1 MISLSVRFTLARVLL
16 VLGALLG
23 MLLIAGMALH
33 LSVTQLNWLEPA
45 RATAPYF
52 ACWRALLYTL
62 MFAGWAAALRRRPT
76 PADQQRLKR
85 LGLIGF
91 SSIILVELSR
101 V

>member
-1 MISLSVRFTLARVLL
+1 MILFSMRSTLARVLL
-16 VLGALLG
+16 ILGAMLG
-23 MLLIAGMALH
+23 MLLTAWMALH

-76 PADQQRLKR
+76 PADQQRLKC

>member
-1 MISLSVRFTLARVLL
+1 MISVSVRSTLARVLMI
-16 VLGALLG
+16 LGAMLG
-23 MLLIAGMALH
+23 MLLMGWMALH
-33 LSVTQLNWLEPA
+33 LSATQLDWVQTA
-45 RATAPYF
+45 RSSTPYF

-62 MFAGWAAALRRRPT
+62 MFAGWAAALRRRPS

>member
-1 MISLSVRFTLARVLL
+1 MILFSVRSTLARVLMI
-16 VLGALLG
+16 LGAMLG
-23 MLLIAGMALH
+23 MLLIAWMTLH

-45 RATAPYF
+45 RGTTPYF

-62 MFAGWAAALRRRPT
+62 TFAGWAEALRRRPT

>member
-16 VLGALLG
+16 VLGVMLG
-23 MLLIAGMALH
+23 ILMIAWMALH

-45 RATAPYF
+45 RVTTPYF

-91 SSIILVELSR
+91 CSIILVELSR
-101 V
+101 M

>member
-1 MISLSVRFTLARVLL
+1 MILISVKSTLARVLMI
-16 VLGALLG
+16 LGAMLG
-23 MLLIAGMALH
+23 MLLMAWMALH
-33 LSVTQLNWLEPA
+33 LSVAQLNWLEPA
-45 RATAPYF
+45 RGTTPYF
-52 ACWRALLYTL
+52 VCWRALLYTL
-62 MFAGWAAALRRRPT
+62 IFTGWAAALRRRPT

>member
-16 VLGALLG
+16 VLGAMLSI
-23 MLLIAGMALH
+23 LLIAWMALH

-52 ACWRALLYTL
+52 AYWRALLYTL
-62 MFAGWAAALRRRPT
+62 MFAGWAAALRSQPS
-76 PADQQRLKR
+76 PADQHRVKR

-101 V
+101 M

>member
-1 MISLSVRFTLARVLL
+1 MILISVKSTLARVLMI
-16 VLGALLG
+16 LGAMLG
-23 MLLIAGMALH
+23 MLLIAWMALH
-33 LSVTQLNWLEPA
+33 LSVTQFNWLEPA
-45 RATAPYF
+45 PATAPYL

-62 MFAGWAAALRRRPT
+62 IFAGWAAALRRRPT

>member
-1 MISLSVRFTLARVLL
+1 MISVSVRSTLARVLMI
-16 VLGALLG
+16 LGAMLG
-23 MLLIAGMALH
+23 MLLMGWMALH
-33 LSVTQLNWLEPA
+33 LSATQLDWVQTA
-45 RATAPYF
+45 RSSTPYF

-62 MFAGWAAALRRRPT
+62 MFAGWAAALRRRPS

-91 SSIILVELSR
+91 SSTILVELSR

>member
-1 MISLSVRFTLARVLL
+1 MIVISVRSTLARVLMI
-16 VLGALLG
+16 LGAMLG
-23 MLLIAGMALH
+23 ILLIAWMALH
-33 LSVTQLNWLEPA
+33 LSVTQFNWLEPA
-45 RATAPYF
+45 RGTTPYF

-62 MFAGWAAALRRRPT
+62 FIAGWAAALRRRPT

>member
-1 MISLSVRFTLARVLL
+1 MIWLSMRSTLARVLMI
-16 VLGALLG
+16 LGAMLG
-23 MLLIAGMALH
+23 MLLTAWMALH
-33 LSVTQLNWLEPA
+33 LSVTQLNWLDPV

-52 ACWRALLYTL
+52 VCWRALLYTL

-76 PADQQRLKR
+76 PADQQRLKC

>member
-16 VLGALLG
+16 VLGAMLG
-23 MLLIAGMALH
+23 ILLIAWMALH
-33 LSVTQLNWLEPA
+33 LSVTQLNWLESA
-45 RATAPYF
+45 RVSAPYF

-62 MFAGWAAALRRRPT
+62 LFASWAAALRRRPM
-76 PADQQRLKR
+76 PADQQRVR
-85 LGLIGF
+85 RMGLIGF

>member
-1 MISLSVRFTLARVLL
+1 MISLSVRFTLGRVLL
-16 VLGALLG
+16 VLGAMLG
-23 MLLIAGMALH
+23 MLLMAWMALH
-33 LSVTQLNWLEPA
+33 LSATQLDWVQTA
-45 RATAPYF
+45 RSSTPYF

-62 MFAGWAAALRRRPT
+62 MFAGWAAALRRRPK
-76 PADQQRLKR
+76 PEDEQRLKR

>member
-1 MISLSVRFTLARVLL
+1 MILFSVRSTLARVLMT
-16 VLGALLG
+16 LGAVLA
-23 MLLIAGMALH
+23 MLLIAWMALH
-33 LSVTQLNWLEPA
+33 QSVTQFNWLEPA
-45 RATAPYF
+45 RATTPYF

-62 MFAGWAAALRRRPT
+62 MFAGWAAALRMQLA

>member
-1 MISLSVRFTLARVLL
+1 MISFGVRSTLGRALMI
-16 VLGALLG
+16 LGAMLG
-23 MLLIAGMALH
+23 ILLISWMALH
-33 LSVTQLNWLEPA
+33 LSVTQLHWLEPG
-45 RATAPYF
+45 RGTAYYF

-62 MFAGWAAALRRRPT
+62 MFAGWAAALRRRPS